1 MKALRGAR
9 ARGVAVVLAVL
20 SLAAI
25 WLLSQT
31 RPWHALDGKAFDLIT
46 SLAAPRLADPAIVIL
61 AIDEPTFAELGLQW
75 PFPRSL
81 HARLLQRLKKDG
93 ARAVGF
99 DVVFS
104 EPSSAAEDVALADAI
119 RQGPPAVLAALR
131 EKTESAQM
139 ALWSEVNPLQLL
151 RDAGA
156 VAGQVQVTPDDDFVV
171 RRFPA
176 EGDGFAQRLLA
187 LAGWTR
193 AMGAQDAQWI
203 AYAGPRGTFDTRSYY
218 QALEPGLLPPGFFR
232 DKVVL
237 VGRAVRTDAELS
249 GSRSDMFNSPFS
261 VADGGDRLFPGVE
274 IQANLMAN
282 LRAAGGLRAASPWVA
297 ACAVLGL
304 CALLAVVGARWH
316 PGWAAAVALLGA
328 SSAWPISYG
337 LYTQGLWLTPVA
349 PMAAVAAFYV
359 TQVLW
364 AYLVHRRRA
373 LAVRRMF
380 AQYVP
385 LAVVEALVAEP
396 ESLHLG
402 GERRELTILF
412 TDLANFTAMS
422 EGQTPEQTVAILTEY
437 FGAMTPIIHRH
448 GGTVDKFIGDAIMA
462 FWGAPLPDGA
472 HAEHAVR
479 AAIDMQAAMD
489 ALVQDFAARGLP
501 PIAMRVGLHTGAAVV
516 GNVGSS
522 NRFAY
527 TVIGD
532 AVNLAARLE
541 GANKAFGT
549 GILLSQATA
558 SQLPATIGLRH
569 LDNVVVKGK
578 SQAVKVYTP
587 CDAADIRAASASLV
601 EHYYAGHRTEALAAA
616 QSLLALQPHDKATL
630 RFVERLHALEPD
642 VGALSLDKL

>member
-9 ARGVAVVLAVL
+9 VRGVAVALAVL
-20 SLAAI
+20 SLAAV

-46 SLAAPRLADPAIVIL
+46 SLAAPRVADPDMVIL
-61 AIDEPTFAELGLQW
+61 AIDEPTFAELGQQW

-81 HARLLQRLKKDG
+81 HARLLQRLQEDG

-99 DVVFS
+99 DVVFAESSTAS
-104 EPSSAAEDVALADAI
+104 EDAALAAAI
-119 RQGPPAVLAALR
+119 AAGPPVVLAALR
-131 EKTESAQM
+131 EKTESSQSTV
-139 ALWSEVNPLQLL
+139 WSEVLPLPQL
-151 RDAGA
+151 RQAGA
-156 VAGQVQVTPDDDFVV
+156 DVGQVQVTPDDDFVV
-171 RRFPA
+171 RRVPA
-176 EGDGFAQRLLA
+176 GTDGWAQRLLA
-187 LAGWTR
+187 RAGWT
-193 AMGAQDAQWI
+193 AAEGASDAGWI

-218 QALEPGLLPPGFFR
+218 QALEPGLLPAGYFR

-249 GSRSDMFNSPFS
+249 GSHADMFNSPFS
-261 VADGGDRLFPGVE
+261 VADGGDRLIPGVE

-282 LRAAGGLRAASPWVA
+282 LRAGAGLRAASPWGVVWS
-297 ACAVLGL
+297 VLGL
-304 CALLAVVGARWH
+304 CGLLAFVGARWH
-316 PGWAAAVALLGA
+316 PAWAAALALVGA
-328 SSAWPISYG
+328 GSAWPISYG
-337 LYTQGLWLTPVA
+337 LYMQGWWLAPVA

-364 AYLVHRRRA
+364 AYLEHRHRA

-385 LAVVEALVAEP
+385 PAVVEALVARP

-422 EGQTPEQTVAILTEY
+422 EGQTPEQTVAVLTEY
-437 FGAMTPIIHRH
+437 FGVMTPIIHRH

-462 FWGAPLPDGA
+462 FWGAPLADDA

-479 AAIDMQAAMD
+479 AAMDMQVAMD
-489 ALVQDFAARGLP
+489 ALVRELTARGLP
-501 PIAMRVGLHTGAAVV
+501 PIAMRVGVHTGTAVV

-522 NRFAY
+522 NRFSY

-549 GILLSQATA
+549 GILLSEATA
-558 SQLPATIGLRH
+558 CQLPASVGLRH

-578 SQAVKVYTP
+578 SQAVKVFTP
-587 CDAADIRAASASLV
+587 DDRADIRAASALLV
-601 EHYYAGHRTEALAAA
+601 ERFYAGQHTQALAAA
-616 QSLLALQPHDKATL
+616 KEVLALLPQDKPAQ
-630 RFVERLHALEPD
+630 RFVERLQAQEPYAQ
-642 VGALSLDKL
+642 ALSLDKL